1 MNSALAAV
9 IGLLLSIV
17 LIIKKVSPVFSL
29 MLGAVVGG
37 LLAGWGL
44 ETTVAQMIGGV
55 KDITPAIVRI
65 LAAGVLTGMLVKTG
79 AASTIA
85 HSIIKALGE
94 KYIYLALALSAMILT
109 GMGVFID
116 VAVITIAP
124 IAIIMGN
131 KLQLSK
137 MKLLL
142 AMIGGGKCG
151 NILSPNPNTIIA
163 AENFDAPLSSVMAA
177 GIVPALIGLAVT
189 VFVII
194 PLIPKE
200 KPTSLEGEE
209 AKGDKARGDEA
220 PHDTSAVGDPDVAK
234 GEEKLPALWRSLLG
248 PIVTIILL
256 ALRPIASIVID
267 PMIALPI
274 GGVVGIIATAKWRDT
289 AACLTYGL
297 EKMSGIAILLV
308 GTGTLAG
315 IIKASAIKDVL
326 VGMLAGWSNGG
337 TFMAPIA
344 GALMSAATAST
355 TAGATI
361 ASASFGEAILAAGVT
376 AVWGAAMTNAGATT
390 LDHLPHGSFF
400 HATGG
405 SMGFSVSERLK
416 LIPYET
422 LVGFIL
428 TLGSIAMYFVLG

>member
-1 MNSALAAV
+1 MNSAIAAL
-9 IGLLLSIV
+9 IGLVVSII
-17 LIIKKVSPVFSL
+17 LILRKLSPVYSL
-29 MLGAVVGG
+29 ILGALIGG

-44 ETTVAQMIGGV
+44 EETVTQMITGV
-55 KDITPAIVRI
+55 KEITPAIVRI
-65 LAAGVLTGMLVKTG
+65 IAAGVLTGMLVKTG

-85 HSIIKALGE
+85 KSIIKTLGE
-94 KYIYLALALSAMILT
+94 KYIYLALALSALLLT
-109 GMGVFID
+109 AMGVFID

-124 IAIIMGN
+124 IAIIMGS
-131 KLQLSK
+131 KLRLSK
-137 MKLLL
+137 FKLLL

-177 GIVPALIGLAVT
+177 GVLPALIGLAVT

-194 PLIPKE
+194 PLIPK
-200 KPTSLEGEE
+200 
-209 AKGDKARGDEA
+209 GDLME
-220 PHDTSAVGDPDVAK
+220 TDVVNDK
-234 GEEKLPALWRSLLG
+234 DDNLPSLWRSLVG
-248 PIVTIILL
+248 PIVTIVLL
-256 ALRPIASIVID
+256 ALRPIADVVVD
-267 PMIALPI
+267 PMIALPV
-274 GGVVGIIATAKWRDT
+274 GGVVGIIATGHWKNMGT
-289 AACLTYGL
+289 CLSYGL

-326 VGMLAGWSNGG
+326 VGMLADWSNGG

-361 ASASFGEAILAAGVT
+361 ASASFADAIVAAGVT
-376 AVWGAAMTNAGATT
+376 AIWGAAMVNAGATI

-405 SMGFSVSERLK
+405 SMGMSVKERLK
-416 LIPYET
+416 LIPYESI
-422 LVGFIL
+422 VGFVL
-428 TLGSIAMYFVLG
+428 TLSTMAIYMIIG

>member
-1 MNSALAAV
+1 MNSALAAM
-9 IGLLLSIV
+9 IGLCISIL
-17 LIIKKVSPVFSL
+17 LIIRKVSPVFSL
-29 MLGAVVGG
+29 MLGALVGG

-44 ETTVAQMIGGV
+44 ETTVAHMVGGV

-137 MKLLL
+137 FKLLF

-177 GIVPALIGLAVT
+177 GIIPALVGLAVT
-189 VFVII
+189 VFVIL
-194 PLIPKE
+194 PLMPKD
-200 KPTSLEGEE
+200 KPTQTIQNNSPQDAQPE
-209 AKGDKARGDEA
+209 DN
-220 PHDTSAVGDPDVAK
+220 
-234 GEEKLPALWRSLLG
+234 LPPLWRSLLG

-256 ALRPIASIVID
+256 ALRPIAGIVID
-267 PMIALPI
+267 PMIALPV
-274 GGVVGIIATAKWRDT
+274 GGLVGILSTGKWRET
-289 AACLTYGL
+289 ATCLTFGL

-326 VGMLAGWSNGG
+326 VGMLAGWSEGG

-344 GALMSAATAST
+344 GALMSAASAST

-361 ASASFGEAILAAGVT
+361 ASASFAQAILAAGVT

-405 SMGFSVSERLK
+405 SMGFSVSERLR

-422 LVGFIL
+422 LVGLVL
-428 TLGSIAMYFVLG
+428 TIASVAMYFIVG

>member
-1 MNSALAAV
+1 MNSALAAL
-9 IGLLLSIV
+9 IGLVVSIV
-17 LIIKKVSPVFSL
+17 LIIRKLSPVYSL
-29 MLGAVVGG
+29 ILGAIVGG

-44 ETTVAQMIGGV
+44 EKSVVEMIAGV

-65 LAAGVLTGMLVKTG
+65 IAAGVLTGMLVKTG

-85 HSIIKALGE
+85 KSIIKALGE
-94 KYIYLALALSAMILT
+94 KYIYLALALSALLLT
-109 GMGVFID
+109 AMGVFID

-124 IAIIMGN
+124 IAIITGS
-131 KLQLSK
+131 KLRLSK
-137 MKLLL
+137 FKLLL

-177 GIVPALIGLAVT
+177 GILPALVGLAVT

-194 PLIPKE
+194 PLMP
-200 KPTSLEGEE
+200 
-209 AKGDKARGDEA
+209 KGDLMEADVVSDSDEN
-220 PHDTSAVGDPDVAK
+220 
-234 GEEKLPALWRSLLG
+234 LPSLWRSLLG
-248 PIVTIILL
+248 PIVTIVLL
-256 ALRPIASIVID
+256 ALRPIAGVVID
-267 PMIALPI
+267 PMIALPV
-274 GGVVGIIATAKWRDT
+274 GGVVGIVATGNWKNMAS
-289 AACLTYGL
+289 CLGYGL

-326 VGMLAGWSNGG
+326 VGMLEGWSNGG

-361 ASASFGEAILAAGVT
+361 ASASFADAIMAAGVA
-376 AVWGAAMTNAGATT
+376 AVWGAAMVNAGATI

-405 SMGFSVSERLK
+405 SMGFSVKERLK
-416 LIPYET
+416 LIPYESIVG
-422 LVGFIL
+422 LVL
-428 TLGSIAMYFVLG
+428 TICSVALYLVVG

>member
-1 MNSALAAV
+1 MNSALAAL
-9 IGLLLSIV
+9 IGLSISII
-17 LIIKKVSPVFSL
+17 LIIRKLSPVFSL
-29 MLGAVVGG
+29 MLGAVFGG
-37 LLAGWGL
+37 LLAGWGI
-44 ETTVAQMIGGV
+44 ETTVTHMIGGV

-79 AASTIA
+79 SATTIA
-85 HSIIKALGE
+85 KSIIKALGE
-94 KYIYLALALSAMILT
+94 KYIYLALAISAMILT

-124 IAIIMGN
+124 IAIIMGSR
-131 KLQLSK
+131 LHLSRF
-137 MKLLL
+137 KLLL

-151 NILSPNPNTIIA
+151 NIMSPNPNTIIA

-177 GIVPALIGLAVT
+177 GIVPALIGLVVT
-189 VFVII
+189 VFVIV
-194 PLIPKE
+194 PLIPKGD
-200 KPTSLEGEE
+200 LMGEE
-209 AKGDKARGDEA
+209 AKGEEARG
-220 PHDTSAVGDPDVAK
+220 
-234 GEEKLPALWRSLLG
+234 EENLPSLWRSLLG
-248 PIVTIILL
+248 PIVTILLL
-256 ALRPIASIVID
+256 ALRPIAGIVID
-267 PMIALPI
+267 PMIALPV
-274 GGVVGIIATAKWRDT
+274 GGVVGILATGKWRDS
-289 AACLTYGL
+289 AVCLSYGL
-297 EKMSGIAILLV
+297 EKMSSIAILLV

-337 TFMAPIA
+337 SFMAPIA

-361 ASASFGEAILAAGVT
+361 ASASFGEAILAAGVA

-405 SMGFSVSERLK
+405 SMGFSVSERLR

-422 LVGFIL
+422 LVGLIL
-428 TLGSIAMYFVLG
+428 TICSIGMYFIIG

>member
-17 LIIKKVSPVFSL
+17 LIIRKVSPVFSL
-29 MLGAVVGG
+29 MLGAIVGG
-37 LLAGWGL
+37 VLAGWGL
-44 ETTVAQMIGGV
+44 ETTVTHMIGGV

-79 AASTIA
+79 AATTIA
-85 HSIIKALGE
+85 KSIIKALGE
-94 KYIYLALALSAMILT
+94 KYIYLALAISAMILT

-124 IAIIMGN
+124 IAIIMGCR
-131 KLQLSK
+131 LRLSK
-137 MKLLL
+137 FKLLL

-177 GIVPALIGLAVT
+177 GIVPAIMGLIIT
-189 VFVII
+189 VFVIV
-194 PLIPKE
+194 PLIPK
-200 KPTSLEGEE
+200 
-209 AKGDKARGDEA
+209 GDLMVGDEA
-220 PHDTSAVGDPDVAK
+220 TERGN
-234 GEEKLPALWRSLLG
+234 EEALPALWRSLLG

-256 ALRPIASIVID
+256 ALRPIAGVVID
-267 PMIALPI
+267 PMIALPV
-274 GGVVGIIATAKWRDT
+274 GGIVGIIATGKWRDT

-361 ASASFGEAILAAGVT
+361 ASASFGEAILAAGVA

-405 SMGFSVSERLK
+405 AMGFSVNERLR

-422 LVGFIL
+422 LVGLIL
-428 TLGSIAMYFVLG
+428 TLGSIGMYFIVG

>member
-1 MNSALAAV
+1 MNCALAAL
-9 IGLLLSIV
+9 IGLLISIV
-17 LIIKKVSPVFSL
+17 LIIRKLSPIYSL
-29 MLGAVVGG
+29 MLGAVIGG
-37 LLAGWGL
+37 LLAGWGV
-44 ETTVAQMIGGV
+44 ETTVTHMISGV

-79 AASTIA
+79 AATTIA
-85 HSIIKALGE
+85 KSIIRALGE
-94 KYIYLALALSAMILT
+94 KYIYLALAISAMILT

-124 IAIIMGN
+124 IAIIMGCR
-131 KLQLSK
+131 LHLSK
-137 MKLLL
+137 FKLLL

-177 GIVPALIGLAVT
+177 GIVPALIGLVVT
-189 VFVII
+189 VFVIV
-194 PLIPKE
+194 PLIPQGDLMTDDA
-200 KPTSLEGEE
+200 TSTDNNE
-209 AKGDKARGDEA
+209 AD
-220 PHDTSAVGDPDVAK
+220 
-234 GEEKLPALWRSLLG
+234 LPPLWRSLIG
-248 PIVTIILL
+248 PLVTIILL
-256 ALRPIASIVID
+256 ALRPIADIVID
-267 PMIALPI
+267 PMIALPV
-274 GGVVGIIATAKWRDT
+274 GGVIGILATGKWRQT
-289 AACLTYGL
+289 TTCLSYGL

-315 IIKASAIKDVL
+315 IIKASAIKDIL
-326 VGMLAGWSNGG
+326 VGLLAGWSNGG

-361 ASASFGEAILAAGVT
+361 ASASFGDAILAAGVT
-376 AVWGAAMTNAGATT
+376 AIWGAAMTNAGATT

-416 LIPYET
+416 LIPFET
-422 LVGFIL
+422 LVGLVL
-428 TLGSIAMYFVLG
+428 TICSIAMYFIIA

>member
-1 MNSALAAV
+1 MNSAIAAL
-9 IGLLLSIV
+9 IGLVVSII
-17 LIIKKVSPVFSL
+17 LILRKLSPVYSL
-29 MLGAVVGG
+29 ILGALIGG

-44 ETTVAQMIGGV
+44 EETVTQMIAGV

-65 LAAGVLTGMLVKTG
+65 IAAGVLTGMLVKTG

-85 HSIIKALGE
+85 KSIIKTLGE
-94 KYIYLALALSAMILT
+94 KYIYLALALSALLLT
-109 GMGVFID
+109 AMGVFID

-124 IAIIMGN
+124 IAIIMGS
-131 KLQLSK
+131 KLRLSK
-137 MKLLL
+137 FKLLL

-177 GIVPALIGLAVT
+177 GILPALIGLAVT

-194 PLIPKE
+194 PLIPK
-200 KPTSLEGEE
+200 
-209 AKGDKARGDEA
+209 GDLME
-220 PHDTSAVGDPDVAK
+220 TDVVNDK
-234 GEEKLPALWRSLLG
+234 DDNLPSLWRSLVG
-248 PIVTIILL
+248 PIVTIVLL
-256 ALRPIASIVID
+256 ALRPIAGVVVD
-267 PMIALPI
+267 PMIALPV
-274 GGVVGIIATAKWRDT
+274 GGVVGIIATGHWKNMGT
-289 AACLTYGL
+289 CLGYGL

-326 VGMLAGWSNGG
+326 VGMLADWSNGG

-361 ASASFGEAILAAGVT
+361 ASASFADAIVAAGVT
-376 AVWGAAMTNAGATT
+376 AIWGAAMVNAGATM

-405 SMGFSVSERLK
+405 SMGMSVKERLK
-416 LIPYET
+416 LIPYESI
-422 LVGFIL
+422 VGFVL
-428 TLGSIAMYFVLG
+428 TLSTMAIYMIIG

>member
-1 MNSALAAV
+1 
-9 IGLLLSIV
+9 
-17 LIIKKVSPVFSL
+17 
-29 MLGAVVGG
+29 MLGALVGG

-44 ETTVAQMIGGV
+44 ETTVVEMISGV

-65 LAAGVLTGMLVKTG
+65 IAAGVLTGMLVKTG

-85 HSIIKALGE
+85 RSIIKALGQ
-94 KYIYLALALSAMILT
+94 KYIYLALALSALLLT
-109 GMGVFID
+109 AMGVFID

-131 KLQLSK
+131 RLKLSK
-137 MKLLL
+137 FKLLL

-177 GIVPALIGLAVT
+177 GVLPAIVGLLVT

-194 PLIPKE
+194 PLMPKGE
-200 KPTSLEGEE
+200 LMEGELQ
-209 AKGDKARGDEA
+209 
-220 PHDTSAVGDPDVAK
+220 
-234 GEEKLPALWRSLLG
+234 EEKDEQLPALWRSLIG
-248 PIVTIILL
+248 PIVTILLL
-256 ALRPIASIVID
+256 ALRPIAGIVVD
-267 PMIALPI
+267 PMIALPV
-274 GGVVGIIATAKWRDT
+274 GGVIGIIATGHWKNMS
-289 AACLTYGL
+289 ACLSYGL
-297 EKMSGIAILLV
+297 DKMSGIAILLV

-315 IIKASAIKDVL
+315 VIKASAIKDVL
-326 VGMLAGWSNGG
+326 VGMLADWSNGG
-337 TFMAPIA
+337 TLMAPIA

-361 ASASFGEAILAAGVT
+361 ASASFADAIVAAGVT
-376 AVWGAAMTNAGATT
+376 AIWGAAMVNAGATI

-405 SMGFSVSERLK
+405 SMGMSVKERLK
-416 LIPYET
+416 LIPYESIVG
-422 LVGFIL
+422 LVL
-428 TLGSIAMYFVLG
+428 TICSVAMYMLF

>member
-1 MNSALAAV
+1 MNGALAAL
-9 IGLLLSIV
+9 IGLVLSIA
-17 LIIKKVSPVFSL
+17 LIIRKLSPVYSL
-29 MLGAVVGG
+29 ILGALVGG

-44 ETTVAQMIGGV
+44 ETTVSEMISGV

-65 LAAGVLTGMLVKTG
+65 IAAGVLTGMLVKTG

-85 HSIIKALGE
+85 RSIIKALGQ
-94 KYIYLALALSAMILT
+94 KYIYLALALSALLLT
-109 GMGVFID
+109 AMGVFID

-131 KLQLSK
+131 RLKLSK
-137 MKLLL
+137 FKLLL

-177 GIVPALIGLAVT
+177 GVLPAIVGLLVT

-194 PLIPKE
+194 PLMPKGE
-200 KPTSLEGEE
+200 LMEGELQ
-209 AKGDKARGDEA
+209 
-220 PHDTSAVGDPDVAK
+220 
-234 GEEKLPALWRSLLG
+234 EEKDEQLPALWRSLIG
-248 PIVTIILL
+248 PIVTILLL
-256 ALRPIASIVID
+256 ALRPIADIVVD
-267 PMIALPI
+267 PMIALPV
-274 GGVVGIIATAKWRDT
+274 GGVIGIIATGHWKNMS
-289 AACLTYGL
+289 ACLSYGL
-297 EKMSGIAILLV
+297 DKMSGIAILLV

-315 IIKASAIKDVL
+315 VIKASAIKDVL

-337 TFMAPIA
+337 TLMAPIA

-361 ASASFGEAILAAGVT
+361 ASASFADAIVAAGVT
-376 AVWGAAMTNAGATT
+376 AIWGAAMVNAGATI

-405 SMGFSVSERLK
+405 SMGMSVKERLK
-416 LIPYET
+416 LIPYESIVG
-422 LVGFIL
+422 LVL
-428 TLGSIAMYFVLG
+428 TICSVTAYLIF

>member
-17 LIIKKVSPVFSL
+17 LIIRKVSPVFSL
-29 MLGAVVGG
+29 MLGAIVGG

-44 ETTVAQMIGGV
+44 ETTVAHMIGGV
-55 KDITPAIVRI
+55 KDIAPAIVRI

-79 AASTIA
+79 AATTIA
-85 HSIIKALGE
+85 KSIIKALGE
-94 KYIYLALALSAMILT
+94 KYIYLALAISAMILT

-124 IAIIMGN
+124 IAIIMGCR
-131 KLQLSK
+131 LRLSK
-137 MKLLL
+137 FKLLL

-177 GIVPALIGLAVT
+177 GIVPAIIGLIIT
-189 VFVII
+189 VFVIV
-194 PLIPKE
+194 PLIPK
-200 KPTSLEGEE
+200 
-209 AKGDKARGDEA
+209 GDLMVGDEA
-220 PHDTSAVGDPDVAK
+220 TERGNQEA
-234 GEEKLPALWRSLLG
+234 LPALWRSLLG

-256 ALRPIASIVID
+256 ALRPIAGIVID
-267 PMIALPI
+267 PMIALPV
-274 GGVVGIIATAKWRDT
+274 GGVVGIIATGKWRDT
-289 AACLTYGL
+289 AACLTFGL

-361 ASASFGEAILAAGVT
+361 ASASFGEAILAAGVA

-405 SMGFSVSERLK
+405 SMGFSVSERLR

-422 LVGFIL
+422 LVGLIL
-428 TLGSIAMYFVLG
+428 TLGSIGMYFIVG

>member
-209 AKGDKARGDEA
+209 ARGDKA

-256 ALRPIASIVID
+256 ALRPIAGIVID

-337 TFMAPIA
+337 TYMAPIA

-405 SMGFSVSERLK
+405 SMGFSVSERLR

-422 LVGFIL
+422 LVGLIL
-428 TLGSIAMYFVLG
+428 TLGSIGMYFIIG

>member
-1 MNSALAAV
+1 M
-9 IGLLLSIV
+9 
-17 LIIKKVSPVFSL
+17 
-29 MLGAVVGG
+29 GG

-44 ETTVAQMIGGV
+44 EQTVAQMISGV

-85 HSIIKALGE
+85 HSIIRALGE

-131 KLQLSK
+131 KLQLSPL
-137 MKLLL
+137 KLLL

-151 NILSPNPNTIIA
+151 NIMSPNPNTIIA
-163 AENFDAPLSSVMAA
+163 AENFNAPLSSVMAA
-177 GIVPALIGLAVT
+177 GIVPAIIGLVIT

-194 PLIPKE
+194 PLIPE
-200 KPTSLEGEE
+200 T
-209 AKGDKARGDEA
+209 AKGDKVRGDEA
-220 PHDTSAVGDPDVAK
+220 K
-234 GEEKLPALWRSLLG
+234 GEEARSNEELPALWRSLLG
-248 PIVTIILL
+248 PIVTILLL
-256 ALRPIASIVID
+256 ALRPIAGIVID
-267 PMIALPI
+267 PMIALPV
-274 GGVVGIIATAKWRDT
+274 GGVVGILATRKWRET
-289 AACLTYGL
+289 ATCLSYGL

-361 ASASFGEAILAAGVT
+361 ASASFAEAILAAGVT
-376 AVWGAAMTNAGATT
+376 AVWGAAMTNAGATI

-428 TLGSIAMYFVLG
+428 TLGSIAMYFMIG

>member
-1 MNSALAAV
+1 MNSALAAL
-9 IGLLLSIV
+9 IGLVLSIV
-17 LIIKKVSPVFSL
+17 LIIRKLSPVYSL
-29 MLGAVVGG
+29 ILGALVGG

-44 ETTVAQMIGGV
+44 ETTVAQMISGV

-65 LAAGVLTGMLVKTG
+65 IAAGVLTGMLVKTG

-85 HSIIKALGE
+85 RSIIKALGQ
-94 KYIYLALALSAMILT
+94 KYIYLALALSALLLT
-109 GMGVFID
+109 AMGVFID

-131 KLQLSK
+131 RLKLSK
-137 MKLLL
+137 FKLLL

-177 GIVPALIGLAVT
+177 GVLPAIVGLLVT

-194 PLIPKE
+194 PLMP
-200 KPTSLEGEE
+200 
-209 AKGDKARGDEA
+209 
-220 PHDTSAVGDPDVAK
+220 K
-234 GEEKLPALWRSLLG
+234 GESMEGDLQEEKDEQLPALWRSLIG
-248 PIVTIILL
+248 PIVTILLL
-256 ALRPIASIVID
+256 ALRPIAGIVVD
-267 PMIALPI
+267 PMIALPV
-274 GGVVGIIATAKWRDT
+274 GGVVGIIATGHWKNMS
-289 AACLTYGL
+289 ACLSYGL
-297 EKMSGIAILLV
+297 DKMSGIAILLV

-315 IIKASAIKDVL
+315 VIKASAIKDVL

-337 TFMAPIA
+337 TLMAPIA

-361 ASASFGEAILAAGVT
+361 ASASFADAIVAAGVT
-376 AVWGAAMTNAGATT
+376 AIWGAAMVNAGATI

-405 SMGFSVSERLK
+405 SMGMSVKERLK
-416 LIPYET
+416 LIPYESIVG
-422 LVGFIL
+422 LVL
-428 TLGSIAMYFVLG
+428 TICSVAMYLFV

>member
-1 MNSALAAV
+1 MLYLCGVIYLFFCRLLMNSALAAL
-9 IGLLLSIV
+9 IGLILSIV
-17 LIIKKVSPVFSL
+17 LIIRKLSPVYSL
-29 MLGAVVGG
+29 MLGALVGG

-44 ETTVAQMIGGV
+44 ERSVVEMVAGV

-65 LAAGVLTGMLVKTG
+65 LSAGVLTGMLVKTG

-85 HSIIKALGE
+85 RSIIKALGQ
-94 KYIYLALALSAMILT
+94 KYIYLALALSALLLT
-109 GMGVFID
+109 AMGVFID

-131 KLQLSK
+131 RLQLSK
-137 MKLLL
+137 FKLLL

-177 GIVPALIGLAVT
+177 GIVPALIGLVVT

-194 PLIPKE
+194 PLMP
-200 KPTSLEGEE
+200 
-209 AKGDKARGDEA
+209 KGDLMGGE
-220 PHDTSAVGDPDVAK
+220 VA
-234 GEEKLPALWRSLLG
+234 EDNDEKLPSLWLSLLG

-256 ALRPIASIVID
+256 ALRPIAGIVVD
-267 PMIALPI
+267 PMIALPV
-274 GGVVGIIATAKWRDT
+274 GGVVGIIATGNWRNMT
-289 AACLTYGL
+289 SCLSYGL

-326 VGMLAGWSNGG
+326 VGMLSGWSNGG

-361 ASASFGEAILAAGVT
+361 ASASFADSIVAAGV
-376 AVWGAAMTNAGATT
+376 AVVWGAAMVNAGATI

-405 SMGFSVSERLK
+405 SMGFSVKERLK
-416 LIPYET
+416 LIPYESIVG
-422 LVGFIL
+422 LVL
-428 TLGSIAMYFVLG
+428 TICSVAMYMLV

>member
-1 MNSALAAV
+1 MNSALAAL
-9 IGLLLSIV
+9 IGLILSIV
-17 LIIKKVSPVFSL
+17 LIIRKLSPVYSL
-29 MLGAVVGG
+29 ILGALVGG

-44 ETTVAQMIGGV
+44 ETTVSEMIAGV

-65 LAAGVLTGMLVKTG
+65 IAAGVLTGMLVKTG

-85 HSIIKALGE
+85 RSIIKALGQ
-94 KYIYLALALSAMILT
+94 KYIYLALALSALLLT
-109 GMGVFID
+109 AMGVFID

-131 KLQLSK
+131 RLHLSK
-137 MKLLL
+137 LKLLL

-177 GIVPALIGLAVT
+177 GIIPAIVGLLIT

-194 PLIPKE
+194 PLMP
-200 KPTSLEGEE
+200 
-209 AKGDKARGDEA
+209 
-220 PHDTSAVGDPDVAK
+220 K
-234 GEEKLPALWRSLLG
+234 GELMEGNLQEETDEQLPSLWRSLLG

-256 ALRPIASIVID
+256 ALRPIIGIVID

-274 GGVVGIIATAKWRDT
+274 GGVVGIIATGNWKNMSK
-289 AACLTYGL
+289 CLSYGL
-297 EKMSGIAILLV
+297 EKMSTIAILLV

-326 VGMLAGWSNGG
+326 VNLLAGWSNGG
-337 TFMAPIA
+337 TLMSPIA

-361 ASASFGEAILAAGVT
+361 ASASFADAIVAAGVT
-376 AVWGAAMTNAGATT
+376 AVWGAAMVNAGATV

-405 SMGFSVSERLK
+405 SMGMSVKERLK
-416 LIPYET
+416 LIPYESIVG
-422 LVGFIL
+422 LVL
-428 TLGSIAMYFVLG
+428 TVCSVVTYLLF

>member
-1 MNSALAAV
+1 MNSALAAL
-9 IGLLLSIV
+9 IGLVLSIV
-17 LIIKKVSPVFSL
+17 LIIRKLSPVYSL
-29 MLGAVVGG
+29 ILGALVGG

-44 ETTVAQMIGGV
+44 ETTVAQMISGV

-65 LAAGVLTGMLVKTG
+65 IAAGVLTGMLVKTG

-85 HSIIKALGE
+85 RSIIKALGQ
-94 KYIYLALALSAMILT
+94 KYIYLALALSALLLT
-109 GMGVFID
+109 AMGVFID

-131 KLQLSK
+131 RLKLSK
-137 MKLLL
+137 FKLLL

-177 GIVPALIGLAVT
+177 GVLPAIVGLLVT

-194 PLIPKE
+194 PLMPKGE
-200 KPTSLEGEE
+200 LMEGELQE
-209 AKGDKARGDEA
+209 ENDEQ
-220 PHDTSAVGDPDVAK
+220 
-234 GEEKLPALWRSLLG
+234 LPALWRSLIG
-248 PIVTIILL
+248 PIVTILLL
-256 ALRPIASIVID
+256 ALRPIAGIVVD
-267 PMIALPI
+267 PMIALPV
-274 GGVVGIIATAKWRDT
+274 GGVVGIITAGHWKNMS
-289 AACLTYGL
+289 ACLSYGL
-297 EKMSGIAILLV
+297 DKMSGIAILLV

-315 IIKASAIKDVL
+315 VIKASAIKDVL

-337 TFMAPIA
+337 TLMAPIA

-361 ASASFGEAILAAGVT
+361 ASASFADAIVAAGVT
-376 AVWGAAMTNAGATT
+376 AIWGAAMVNAGATI

-405 SMGFSVSERLK
+405 SMGMSVKERLK
-416 LIPYET
+416 LIPYESIVG
-422 LVGFIL
+422 LVL
-428 TLGSIAMYFVLG
+428 TICSVAMYLFV

>member
-1 MNSALAAV
+1 MNSALASLL
-9 IGLLLSIV
+9 GLCISII

-29 MLGAVVGG
+29 MLGAIVGG

-44 ETTVAQMIGGV
+44 ETTVSEMITGV

-79 AASTIA
+79 SASTIA
-85 HSIIKALGE
+85 HSIIKALGA
-94 KYIYLALALSAMILT
+94 KYIYLSLALSAMVLT
-109 GMGVFID
+109 AMGVFID

-124 IAIIMGN
+124 IAIIMGSRLRLP
-131 KLQLSK
+131 KF
-137 MKLLL
+137 KLLL

-151 NILSPNPNTIIA
+151 NIISPNPNTIIA

-177 GIVPALIGLAVT
+177 GIAPAIIGLLMI
-189 VFVII
+189 VFIVI
-194 PLIPKE
+194 PLIPKGD
-200 KPTSLEGEE
+200 LMEGNDDREE
-209 AKGDKARGDEA
+209 QSNEA
-220 PHDTSAVGDPDVAK
+220 
-234 GEEKLPALWRSLLG
+234 LPSLWRSLLG

-256 ALRPIASIVID
+256 ALRPIIGIVVD
-267 PMIALPI
+267 PMIALPV
-274 GGVVGIIATAKWRDT
+274 GGIVGILVTGKWRDT
-289 AACLTYGL
+289 PTCLKYGL

-326 VGMLAGWSNGG
+326 VGVLAGWSNGG

-361 ASASFGEAILAAGVT
+361 ASASFAEAIMTAGVA

-405 SMGFSVSERLK
+405 SMEFSVSERLR

-422 LVGFIL
+422 LIGLIL
-428 TLGSIAMYFVLG
+428 TLGSIAMYFMVG

>member
-1 MNSALAAV
+1 MNSAIAAL
-9 IGLLLSIV
+9 IGLCISIV
-17 LIIKKVSPVFSL
+17 LIIKKISPVYSL
-29 MLGAVVGG
+29 ILGAIVGG

-44 ETTVAQMIGGV
+44 EQTVVEMVSGV

-79 AASTIA
+79 SAETIA
-85 HSIIKALGE
+85 RSIIRALGE
-94 KYIYLALALSAMILT
+94 KYIYLALALSAMLLT
-109 GMGVFID
+109 AMGVFID

-124 IAIIMGN
+124 IAIITGN
-131 KLQLSK
+131 NLKLSK

-163 AENFDAPLSSVMAA
+163 AENFHAPLSSVMAA
-177 GIVPALIGLAVT
+177 GVIPALIGLAVT
-189 VFVII
+189 VFVIV
-194 PLIPKE
+194 PLMP
-200 KPTSLEGEE
+200 
-209 AKGDKARGDEA
+209 
-220 PHDTSAVGDPDVAK
+220 K
-234 GEEKLPALWRSLLG
+234 GEVMSGARSDSKSDQLPSLWRSVIG
-248 PIVTIILL
+248 PIVTIVLL
-256 ALRPIASIVID
+256 ALRPIAGVVID

-274 GGVVGIIATAKWRDT
+274 GGLVGIVVTMNWRN
-289 AACLTYGL
+289 AGQCLSYGL

-308 GTGTLAG
+308 GTGTIAG

-326 VGMLAGWSNGG
+326 VGVLSGWSNGG
-337 TFMAPIA
+337 TLMASIS

-361 ASASFGEAILAAGVT
+361 ASASFAESIVAAGVA
-376 AVWGAAMTNAGATT
+376 AVWGAAMVNAGATV

-405 SMGFSVSERLK
+405 SMGMGVKERLK
-416 LIPYET
+416 LIPYES
-422 LVGFIL
+422 LVGLVL
-428 TLGSIAMYFVLG
+428 TIVSMVVYMIFG